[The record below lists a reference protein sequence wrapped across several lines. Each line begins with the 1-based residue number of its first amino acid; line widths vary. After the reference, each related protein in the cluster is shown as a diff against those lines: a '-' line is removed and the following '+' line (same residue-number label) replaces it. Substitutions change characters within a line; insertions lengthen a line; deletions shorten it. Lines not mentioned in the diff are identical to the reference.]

1 MLIKNIHHIGYL
13 VKDIEKSALNFENLG
28 YIRENLTFDP
38 IQKADILFMNLN
50 GIKIELV
57 APQKNSQIY
66 PLLKNYRDSP
76 YHICYV
82 VENINSAI
90 YELQISGYMM
100 FKEPVEAV
108 AISANAK
115 VAFLMKRNVGMI
127 ELVEL

>member
-1 MLIKNIHHIGYL
+1 
-13 VKDIEKSALNFENLG
+13 
-28 YIRENLTFDP
+28 
-38 IQKADILFMNLN
+38 MNLN

-90 YELQISGYMM
+90 YELQILGYMM
-100 FKEPVEAV
+100 FREPVEAV

>member
-90 YELQISGYMM
+90 YELQILGYMM
-100 FKEPVEAV
+100 FREPVKAV